1 MSDRSGGRPAATSGV
16 VTIGYGADDATLATP
31 ARVGFKAANLL
42 QMARIGLPVPQAFV
56 LDTEWSRSHAATA
69 TAPAPVLRDTLAGAM
84 RELEAATALGFGDS
98 RRPLL
103 VSVRS
108 GAAVSMPGMMDTLL
122 NVGLNEAS
130 LRALVRFTGNPRL
143 AWNSYRRLIQS
154 FAETVRGMPA
164 EPLAVRVAAEVERH
178 GLASERELDFAS
190 ERRLALELLELYRES
205 AGEPFPQS
213 PMAQLEAA
221 VRAVIASAD
230 GTKAREYRRL
240 HSLPDELPTAI
251 TVQRMVYG
259 NAGGTS
265 GAGVGFT
272 RDPATGVRERY
283 YDFLFNAQGED
294 VVSGRAGTD
303 EADRLP
309 HVLPEISERL
319 DAVAAQ
325 LEREF
330 GDMQE
335 FEFTVQEG
343 ELFLLQTRDAKRTPL
358 ARLVSAV
365 ELAEDGVI
373 DTAAALAML
382 DNLDL
387 GTIAITR
394 LDDSGGADIIA
405 HGVAAGAG
413 IAAGEIALDSEAAM
427 RARDAGRAAIL
438 VRENAETA
446 DIEGMAAAAGLVTAH
461 GSRTS
466 HAAVVARQMG
476 IVCVVGCASLAI
488 DASARTARFGE
499 VVLREGEFVSVA
511 GEMGTVYR
519 GSVRVTTERP
529 ARWLDTV
536 ARWRAAVPAAL
547 DA

>member
-1 MSDRSGGRPAATSGV
+1 MTSERNATGNRPDKRQRDLGGI
-16 VTIGYGADDATLATP
+16 VTIGFGETDAARITP
-31 ARVGFKAANLL
+31 AHIGFKAANLL
-42 QMARIGLPVPQAFV
+42 RMAAIGLPVPQGFV
-56 LDTEWSRSHAATA
+56 LDVESARAFADPQPGIVPT
-69 TAPAPVLRDTLAGAM
+69 LRDTLVAAIRQLEGA
-84 RELEAATALGFGDS
+84 TSFGFGS
-98 RRPLL
+98 PRRPLL

-108 GAAVSMPGMMDTLL
+108 GAAVSMPGMMETLL

-130 LRALVRFTGNPRL
+130 VHALIRLTGNP
-143 AWNSYRRLIQS
+143 QS
-154 FAETVRGMPA
+154 FAETVREIPA
-164 EPLAVRVAAEVERH
+164 DQLARVVTAEVERQ

-190 ERRLALELLELYRES
+190 ERHVAAELLDMCREVS
-205 AGEPFPQS
+205 GEAFPQL

-221 VRAVIASAD
+221 VQAVIVSAD
-230 GTKAREYRRL
+230 RPKAREYRRL
-240 HSLPDELPTAI
+240 HHLPEDLGTAV

-272 RDPATGVRERY
+272 RDPANGARRRY

-309 HVLPEISERL
+309 DVLPEVTDRL
-319 DAVAAQ
+319 DAIAVQ

-330 GDMQE
+330 RDVQE

-343 ELFLLQTRDAKRTPL
+343 ELFLLQTRAAKRTPL

-373 DTAAALAML
+373 DKEHALEML
-382 DNLDL
+382 RDLDL
-387 GTIAITR
+387 DAIAITR
-394 LDDSGGADIIA
+394 FDETADAVAVA
-405 HGVAAGAG
+405 HGVAAGTGVAS
-413 IAAGEIALDSEAAM
+413 GEIALDSQAVG
-427 RARDAGRAAIL
+427 RARDAGRSAIL
-438 VRENAETA
+438 VRENAETG
-446 DIEGMAAAAGLVTAH
+446 DIEGMAAAAGVVTAH

-476 IVCVVGCASLAI
+476 IVCVVGAEPLAI
-488 DASARTARFGE
+488 DLTARVVRFGE
-499 VVLREGEFVSVA
+499 IVLREGEIVSVA
-511 GEMGTVYR
+511 GETGKIYR

-529 ARWLDTV
+529 ARWIDTV
-536 ARWRAAVPAAL
+536 ASWRAATPVAL
-547 DA
+547 TA